1 MNMLTV
7 KDLGKQHGNL
17 ATEEILRSRCMELI
31 LSQRSTQTAL
41 PTDISSLQLPAPPNA
56 PHPLQLA
63 FMVSTQVQLP
73 GHLTVPIPAE
83 ASLHGKYPTI
93 RSSYCTIPA
102 EASLHGKYPSTTTS
116 SSYCPIPAEA
126 SLHGKYIIQLPA

>member
-7 KDLGKQHGNL
+7 KDLVNNMVTWQQNRYLDPGVWSHFKSKINP
-17 ATEEILRSRCMELI
+17 A
-31 LSQRSTQTAL
+31 AL

-73 GHLTVPIPAE
+73 GHLTDPYLLKLAFMVSTQLSDPLTVPYLLKLAFMV
-83 ASLHGKYPTI
+83 
-93 RSSYCTIPA
+93 
-102 EASLHGKYPSTTTS
+102 ST
-116 SSYCPIPAEA
+116 
-126 SLHGKYIIQLPA
+126 